1 VLFQILDNKTE
12 CSAIYHKG
20 HFIDDVQLHSLTRTW
35 DYTDSLDSLD
45 IEYAKLFCGGKS
57 LGEACPQYLKSYWEA
72 ITAKFKA
79 YVCSF
84 NEAKIDLNDVCL
96 YDLMPEG
103 FLLEYC
109 EIRNR
114 VTDYVFQN
122 FERPA
127 NYDFLLGL
135 TKSVNKMQHANLNL
149 DVGFLNKNIVN
160 PKALRLR
167 KRIQEIDL
175 KVRYNIFGSKTG
187 RLTTE
192 KNSFPIHTLDKSL
205 RSVIKPNNDWLVEL
219 DFNAAEL
226 RTFLAMADVDQ
237 PEGDIHEWIG
247 KNIFNDVTDRDE
259 TKRKVFAWLYNPES
273 QNKELNS
280 IFNKEE
286 MLKKFYINGTIET
299 PYHRKIQADQ
309 HHALNYLIQSTA
321 SDLFLRR
328 MVAIDELL
336 EGRKSYV
343 AYCIH
348 DSLVLDFSSD
358 DREIL
363 MEIVER
369 FSKTEIGNFKVNLS
383 AGKDFGNM
391 RSLKV

>member
-1 VLFQILDNKTE
+1 MLFQLLDNKKE
-12 CSAIYHKG
+12 CAAIYLG
-20 HFIDDVQLHSLTRTW
+20 GQFVEDVSYESLSRTW
-35 DYTDSLDSLD
+35 DYAGSLRDYN

-57 LGEACPQYLKSYWEA
+57 LGEACPQYLKTYWDS
-72 ITAKFKA
+72 ITSRFGA
-79 YVCSF
+79 YMCSF
-84 NEAKIDLNDVCL
+84 HEAKINLNDVCL

-114 VTDYVFQN
+114 ISEHVFQN
-122 FERPA
+122 YEKPE
-127 NYDFLLGL
+127 NYEFLSGL
-135 TKSVNKMQHANLNL
+135 TVLVDEMQHKSLNL
-149 DVGFLNKNIVN
+149 DIDFLNKNMIN
-160 PKALRLR
+160 SKARRMR
-167 KRIQEIDL
+167 KRMREIDP
-175 KVRYNIFGSKTG
+175 KIKYNIFGSKTG

-205 RSVIKPNNDWLVEL
+205 RSILKPNNDWFIEL

-226 RTFLAMADVDQ
+226 RTFLALADADQ
-237 PEGDIHEWIG
+237 PQEDIHEWIG
-247 KNIFNDVTDRDE
+247 RNIFNDVSDRDE

-280 IFNKEE
+280 LFNKKE
-286 MLKKFYINGTIET
+286 MLKKFYSDGIIET
-299 PYHRKIQADQ
+299 PYHRKIQVDQ
-309 HHALNYLIQSTA
+309 HHALNYLIQSTT

-328 MVAIDELL
+328 MLAVDKLL

-348 DSLVLDFSSD
+348 DSLILDFCND
-358 DREIL
+358 DRNVL

-369 FSKTEIGNFKVNLS
+369 FSESEIGKFKVNLN

-391 RSLKV
+391 RSLQI